1 MAEKKKDEFKVSDRR
16 LFTAD
21 GELRSTSDEPET
33 APVEQAT
40 PAGQTPVASAPSAPA
55 PSIPAP
61 ATPASAGSAPAR
73 AAQSADTSVATQV
86 AEPAIGVQAEPDAPP
101 PPTAS
106 EQKAQ
111 HDAYRES
118 SRDLDRRVELSGHN
132 SKELEVTFERFM
144 ASLYMTAMMQLGLM
158 HEPGG
163 QPGVDL
169 IGARQTIDTL
179 GMIAEKTKGNLTPKE
194 QGFLQNC
201 LYELRMAY
209 VEVTNALARAPQAPP
224 GVVTGING

>member
-1 MAEKKKDEFKVSDRR
+1 MAQKRREESEFKVSDKR
-16 LFTAD
+16 LFTSD
-21 GELRSTSDEPET
+21 GELRSDSVE
-33 APVEQAT
+33 EQA
-40 PAGQTPVASAPSAPA
+40 AP
-55 PSIPAP
+55 PAP
-61 ATPASAGSAPAR
+61 AAATAPSTTAAAVSSIAEAAPTAAALTPESDIP
-73 AAQSADTSVATQV
+73 
-86 AEPAIGVQAEPDAPP
+86 E

-111 HDAYRES
+111 HDAYKQS
-118 SRDLDRRVELSGHN
+118 SRDLDSRVELSGH
-132 SKELEVTFERFM
+132 SAKELEMSFERFM

-158 HEPGG
+158 HEQGG

-201 LYELRMAY
+201 LHELRMAY
-209 VEVTNALARAPQAPP
+209 VEVTNALAHPPQAPGP
-224 GVVTGING
+224 ITGTNG

>member
-1 MAEKKKDEFKVSDRR
+1 MAQKRREESEFKVSDRR
-16 LFTAD
+16 LFTSD
-21 GELRSTSDEPET
+21 GELRDSDSDSEEEQAAQPVAAIAAATATAASAAPVTTVPET
-33 APVEQAT
+33 IPE
-40 PAGQTPVASAPSAPA
+40 PAPA
-55 PSIPAP
+55 PAASQQESDIP
-61 ATPASAGSAPAR
+61 
-73 AAQSADTSVATQV
+73 
-86 AEPAIGVQAEPDAPP
+86 E

-106 EQKAQ
+106 EQQAQ
-111 HDAYRES
+111 HDAYKQS
-118 SRDLDRRVELSGHN
+118 ARDLDTRVELSGH
-132 SKELEVTFERFM
+132 SAKELEMSFERFM

-158 HEPGG
+158 HEQGG

-209 VEVTNALARAPQAPP
+209 VEVTNTLAHPPQAPGP
-224 GVVTGING
+224 STGTNG

>member
-1 MAEKKKDEFKVSDRR
+1 MAQRRKEESEFKVSDRR
-16 LFTAD
+16 LFTSD
-21 GELRSTSDEPET
+21 GDLRDSEEAQTAQPATATAAATAVAAPPTS
-33 APVEQAT
+33 AP
-40 PAGQTPVASAPSAPA
+40 PVATIPEAAPTTA
-55 PSIPAP
+55 
-61 ATPASAGSAPAR
+61 APAR
-73 AAQSADTSVATQV
+73 ESDIP
-86 AEPAIGVQAEPDAPP
+86 E

-106 EQKAQ
+106 EQQAQ
-111 HDAYRES
+111 HDAYKQS
-118 SRDLDRRVELSGHN
+118 AHDLDARVELSGH
-132 SKELEVTFERFM
+132 SAKELEMNFERFM

-158 HEPGG
+158 HEQGG

-209 VEVTNALARAPQAPP
+209 VEVTNALAHPPQTP
-224 GVVTGING
+224 GPHPGANG

>member
-1 MAEKKKDEFKVSDRR
+1 MAEKEKESFKVSDRR

-21 GELRSTSDEPET
+21 GELRSEAAE
-33 APVEQAT
+33 EQA
-40 PAGQTPVASAPSAPA
+40 QAPA
-55 PSIPAP
+55 
-61 ATPASAGSAPAR
+61 
-73 AAQSADTSVATQV
+73 AAQSVAQAAV
-86 AEPAIGVQAEPDAPP
+86 AEAPPATEPDIPA

-106 EQKAQ
+106 EQQEQ
-111 HDAYRES
+111 HDAYKQS
-118 SRDLDRRVELSGHN
+118 SRDLDARVELRGH
-132 SKELEVTFERFM
+132 SAKELEVSFERFM

-158 HEPGG
+158 HEQGG

-179 GMIAEKTKGNLTPKE
+179 GMLADKTKGNLTPRE

-209 VEVTNALARAPQAPP
+209 VEVTNALARPPQTPGPTP
-224 GVVTGING
+224 GVKG

>member
-1 MAEKKKDEFKVSDRR
+1 MAQKRREESEFKVSDKR
-16 LFTAD
+16 LFTSD
-21 GELRSTSDEPET
+21 GELRSDSPEEP
-33 APVEQAT
+33 APPPVVVT
-40 PAGQTPVASAPSAPA
+40 PAATAVATSPTPAAVSPIPDAAPTPVSPA
-55 PSIPAP
+55 PESDIP
-61 ATPASAGSAPAR
+61 
-73 AAQSADTSVATQV
+73 
-86 AEPAIGVQAEPDAPP
+86 E

-106 EQKAQ
+106 EQQAQ
-111 HDAYRES
+111 HDAYKQS
-118 SRDLDRRVELSGHN
+118 SRDLDTRVELSGH
-132 SKELEVTFERFM
+132 SAKELEMNFERFM

-158 HEPGG
+158 HEQGG

-209 VEVTNALARAPQAPP
+209 VEVTNALAHPPQAPGP
-224 GVVTGING
+224 ITGTNG